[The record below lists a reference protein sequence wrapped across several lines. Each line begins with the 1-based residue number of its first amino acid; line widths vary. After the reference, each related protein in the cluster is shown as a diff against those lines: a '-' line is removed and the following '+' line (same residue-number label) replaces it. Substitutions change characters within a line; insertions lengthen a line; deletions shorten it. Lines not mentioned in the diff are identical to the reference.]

1 MRVELTNTDFA
12 DLRSTDEHPIRGG
25 SANTIIFAT
34 LFHFYAVAAVL
45 TYKFNSSLAP
55 TLGLEPKS
63 TVFGGAVWYYP
74 NPPWSLLS
82 KYALRIRP
90 GDRYA
95 TIAPS

>member
-12 DLRSTDEHPIRGG
+12 DLRSADEHPIHGG

-63 TVFGGAVWYYP
+63 TVLETAMLPLHQVDKWRGVKDLNLCTGV
-74 NPPWSLLS
+74 
-82 KYALRIRP
+82 IQ
-90 GDRYA
+90 
-95 TIAPS
+95 